1 MKEDFVDFLYKL
13 LSRGLNEEYVEYI
26 LKNSMRSVEYLHQF
40 REAFTDASISQ
51 KYNYEI
57 AEHVGDATLKHITV
71 KYIDT
76 RWAKDNLSVQIR
88 SALSQKL
95 YAKNNL
101 ARMARELGFE
111 RFIVADK
118 IINIDMLEDTF
129 EAFLGVAER
138 VIDDA
143 WGMGN
148 GFKCLYNVVASI
160 WDTED
165 IDTSENAVKGYK
177 SRLKEDIWDPLGW
190 RTNYMTNTELTFKQ
204 LSAIQD
210 MYWNTRTKQWISH
223 EEGLTVPDAIKYY
236 LAFIFNPDGAMISWA
251 ADRNEKDAKE
261 KAAEIAFK
269 VFEHTGVLGFA
280 ADREKGI
287 RETYIATS
295 QLPTTYQR
303 FIQERMAH
311 RLTYTVLVTQ
321 YQLISR
327 LMHKFNSDGDDINVK
342 INSQDM
348 DRN

>member
-26 LKNSMRSVEYLHQF
+26 LKNSKRSAEYLRQF
-40 REAFTDASISQ
+40 SEAFTDASVSQ

-71 KYIDT
+71 KYIDN
-76 RWAKDNLSVQIR
+76 RWAMDNLSVQVR

-111 RFIVADK
+111 KFITADR

-138 VIDDA
+138 VIDDI
-143 WGMGN
+143 WGMGS

-177 SRLKEDIWDPLGW
+177 SRLKENIWDPLGW
-190 RTNYMTNTELTFKQ
+190 RTNYMTNTQLTFKQ

-223 EEGLTVPDAIKYY
+223 EEGLTTPDAIKYY

-269 VFEHTGVLGFA
+269 VFENTGVLDFA
-280 ADREKGI
+280 NNREKGI
-287 RETYIATS
+287 RETYIPTD
-295 QLPTTYQR
+295 QLPSAYQK
-303 FIQERMAH
+303 FVYERVAH
-311 RLTYTVLVTQ
+311 RLTYTSLVTQ
-321 YQLISR
+321 YQLIAH
-327 LMHKFNSDGDDINVK
+327 LMNKFNGDKSDINVK

-348 DRN
+348 DRK